1 MKFDVKKV
9 KTVATKH
16 EVKDGDR
23 GWCSDDIRTL
33 KSLVLLNADL
43 CFVRKNNDNNIFP
56 FHVLGWKYL
65 YFYPYKEPQYR
76 PFSNAEEFK
85 PYRSRWVKTKEETT
99 IRLRFGFYD
108 DFGVFGAK
116 GWNLNYQ
123 TLFDTCTFEDG
134 SPCGVAL

>member
-85 PYRSRWVKTKEETT
+85 PYRSRWVKMKGSGVT
-99 IRLRFGFYD
+99 RFNFYNNKCVHND
-108 DFGVFGAK
+108 PLEVF
-116 GWNLNYQ
+116 NYQ
-123 TLFDTCTFEDG
+123 KLFDTCTFEDG